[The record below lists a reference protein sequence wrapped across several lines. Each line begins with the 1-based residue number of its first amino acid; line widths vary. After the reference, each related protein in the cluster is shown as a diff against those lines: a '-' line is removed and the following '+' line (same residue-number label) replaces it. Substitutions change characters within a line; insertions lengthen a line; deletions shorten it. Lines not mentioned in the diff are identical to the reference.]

1 MQLEEKKK
9 TKNKKQ
15 KQKRGLCHVWDLSLE
30 IVYNRLLV

>member
-1 MQLEEKKK
+1 MQLEGKK
-9 TKNKKQ
+9 KNKKQ